1 MLQSNYFVQV
11 GTDGDIPIVIDLQ
24 NVISGE
30 TRQIKIPASEVVKPL
45 SSAKDFGFNF
55 KGKSLRVVTIP
66 VRHHLWNSFF
76 CKMHNPY
83 SEHASGKVYFS
94 RNNAANINAWHQY
107 VDTLQ

>member
-1 MLQSNYFVQV
+1 MQV
-11 GTDGDIPIVIDLQ
+11 GTDGDIQIVIQ
-24 NVISGE
+24 NVINGE

-45 SSAKDFGFNF
+45 SSEKDFGLNF

-83 SEHASGKVYFS
+83 SEHASGKV
-94 RNNAANINAWHQY
+94 
-107 VDTLQ
+107 

>member
-45 SSAKDFGFNF
+45 SSAKDFGLDF

-76 CKMHNPY
+76 CK
-83 SEHASGKVYFS
+83 
-94 RNNAANINAWHQY
+94 NAQP
-107 VDTLQ
+107 LL